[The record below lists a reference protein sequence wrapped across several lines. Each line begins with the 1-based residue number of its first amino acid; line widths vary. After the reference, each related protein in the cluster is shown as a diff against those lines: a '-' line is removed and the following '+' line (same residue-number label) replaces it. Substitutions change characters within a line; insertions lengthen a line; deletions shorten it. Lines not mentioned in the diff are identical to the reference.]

1 MKQLFVAILL
11 SFTFLDALFA
21 QEFRCAVSVNYQKLM
36 TTTQSYES
44 SDKKVFDNMKQ
55 ALEDFINSRKWTAL
69 EIAQQERL
77 DCTMSII
84 LNERSSATDFKGQL
98 SIQLR
103 RPVFNS
109 NYTSGLFNYI
119 ESGDFSFSYN
129 DSQPLDFDPN
139 TFYGNLSSTVAYYLH
154 ILLGIYFDSFAP
166 NGGEPF
172 YEQARTICQTAE
184 NSGYKGWRGT
194 ESQKA
199 RYWFMENHTNSAY
212 APLHQAYYLYHR
224 MGLDMMTKDQPQA
237 RQNIIA
243 ALQALQQVHKSRAN
257 LLSVQ
262 QFMDTKIAE
271 ITSIFTP
278 APAEEQIQVYQIV
291 KDISPINVTKLKGFA
306 QK

>member
-1 MKQLFVAILL
+1 MKRFLL
-11 SFTFLDALFA
+11 IMLVLWGFFPMEA

-44 SDKKVFDNMKQ
+44 SDKRVFDNLKQ
-55 ALEDFINSRKWTAL
+55 ALEDFVNSRRWTNL
-69 EIAQQERL
+69 EFEQQERL
-77 DCTMSII
+77 DCTLTLI
-84 LNERSSATDFKGQL
+84 LSERTSATDFKGQL

-103 RPVFNS
+103 RPVYNS
-109 NYTSGLFNYI
+109 SYTSGMFNYI
-119 ESGDFSFSYN
+119 ESGDFGFVYN
-129 DSQPLDFDPN
+129 DSQPLDYDPN
-139 TFYGNLSSTVAYYLH
+139 TFYGNLSSAVSYYVY
-154 ILLGIYFDSFAP
+154 IMLGIYFDSYGP

-172 YEQARTICQTAE
+172 FEVARTICQTAE
-184 NSGYKGWRGT
+184 NSGYKGWKAT

-212 APLHQAYYLYHR
+212 AGLHQVYYLYHR

-243 ALQALQQVHKSRAN
+243 ALEALRQVHKTRSN

-262 QFMDTKIAE
+262 QFMDVKISE
-271 ITSIFTP
+271 IVSIFTP
-278 APAEEQIQVYQIV
+278 APAEEQKQVYNIIKEV
-291 KDISPINVTKLKGFA
+291 SPINVTKLKDFA